1 MSSVLANSCLS
12 AENILMII
20 AFENIIIIKKKKKM
34 DESDNIENSIMGTQ
48 KKGIDAFLD
57 SLKTTGF

>member
-1 MSSVLANSCLS
+1 
-12 AENILMII
+12 
-20 AFENIIIIKKKKKM
+20 M

-57 SLKTTGF
+57 SLKTTGFQVLYVLRKDEE